1 MSVDVE
7 QYNSEWPQHF
17 QKIKPELETYLEEV
31 EYLSIEHVGSTSV
44 PGLAAKPI
52 IDIDI
57 IVTRENLQPAIDALI
72 ANGKFD
78 YLGEL
83 GIVDR
88 HVFKDP
94 NQSTR
99 HNIYVCVEGVA
110 QSRNHLGLRD
120 TLRRDSEL
128 RDEYARVKLDLAAKN
143 TNIIDYLEAKSI
155 IIQKI
160 LRASG
165 TLNKQELAAIEKA
178 NLKGERLGAIK
189 TKRLLLREFE
199 TKDIDGYFDLE
210 SSEENARYQS
220 WPPRTRDEARK
231 LVLDNIRNH
240 NAVPRT
246 NFELAVDRNGHFIG
260 RVGAKLTPTSYDK
273 LPGELTLKHVT
284 HANLWF
290 SFLPSEQGQGFA
302 TEAMRAFIDALTK
315 GTRGAKDGGKWELE
329 IECDPRNTGSW
340 KLAERL
346 GFERHSLTKE
356 AWESKAEWVDSLVY
370 RKMVGDAV
378 LGSRHARRVSKGEAG
393 IDRFNKQIVD

>member
-1 MSVDVE
+1 MSVVVE
-7 QYNSEWPQHF
+7 QYNSEWPQQF
-17 QKIKPELETYLEEV
+17 QSIKSELETYLKDI

-57 IVTRENLQPAIDALI
+57 IVTRGNLQPTIDALI

-99 HNIYVCVEGVA
+99 HNIYVCVDGVA
-110 QSRNHLGLRD
+110 QTRNHLGLRD

-143 TNIIDYLEAKSI
+143 TNIIDYLEAKSV

-165 TLNKQELAAIEKA
+165 TLTKPELAAIEKA
-178 NLKGERLGAIK
+178 NLKGERLGAIQ
-189 TKRLLLREFE
+189 TPRLLLREFE
-199 TKDIDGYFDLE
+199 TKDIDSYYELE
-210 SSEENARYQS
+210 SNPENARYQD
-220 WPPRTRDEARK
+220 WPPRTKDEARQ
-231 LVLDNIRNH
+231 LVLENIRNH

-246 NFELAVDRNGHFIG
+246 VFELAVDHTGHFIG

-273 LPGELTLKHVT
+273 LPGEMTLKHVT
-284 HANLWF
+284 HANLCF
-290 SFLPSEQGQGFA
+290 SFLPSAQGQGFA
-302 TEAMRAFIDALTK
+302 TEAMKAFIAVLTK

-329 IECDPRNTGSW
+329 IECDPRNTGSVR
-340 KLAERL
+340 LAERL

-356 AWESKAEWVDSLVY
+356 KWESKGEWVDSLVF
-370 RKMVGDAV
+370 RKVVGDVV
-378 LGSRHARRVSKGEAG
+378 LGSRHARRVSKGESG
-393 IDRFNKQIVD
+393 MDRFNKQIVD